1 MYNIIIILMLVVS
14 VLLGL
19 VVLIQ
24 NPKGGGINSSLS
36 GVSNQVFGAKKST
49 DIVEKTTWYLAL
61 TIFILSLVSVWTMN
75 LDNEGIKQETKAEQ
89 LQDEIPTDIQGPIDQ
104 APIDGGGD

>member
-1 MYNIIIILMLVVS
+1 MYELIIILILIVA

-49 DIVEKTTWYLAL
+49 DIVEKATWYLAL
-61 TIFILSLVSVWTMN
+61 TVFVLSLVSVWSMN
-75 LDNEGIKQETKAEQ
+75 LGTSEEGVIQESKAEQ
-89 LQDEIPTDIQGPIDQ
+89 IQDEIPTTPIN
-104 APIDGGGD
+104 PLGN

>member
-1 MYNIIIILMLVVS
+1 MYELIIILILIVA

-49 DIVEKTTWYLAL
+49 DIVEKATWYLAL
-61 TIFILSLVSVWTMN
+61 TVFVLSLVSVWSMN
-75 LDNEGIKQETKAEQ
+75 LGTSEEGVIQESKAEQ
-89 LQDEIPTDIQGPIDQ
+89 IPDEIPTTPIN
-104 APIDGGGD
+104 PLGN

>member
-1 MYNIIIILMLVVS
+1 MYTIIIILILIAAI
-14 VLLGL
+14 LLGL

-24 NPKGGGINSSLS
+24 NPKGGGVNAALG

-61 TIFILSLVSVWTMN
+61 AVFVLCLVSVTQIKVGNSEDFNTDDTKIEN
-75 LDNEGIKQETKAEQ
+75 LIDELPSGVDIPAE
-89 LQDEIPTDIQGPIDQ
+89 
-104 APIDGGGD
+104 

>member
-1 MYNIIIILMLVVS
+1 MYNLIIILILIVA
-14 VLLGL
+14 VLLSL

-61 TIFILSLVSVWTMN
+61 VVFLLTLVSVWTLN
-75 LDNEGIKQETKAEQ
+75 LGSDDGTQHKSKAETV
-89 LQDEIPTDIQGPIDQ
+89 QDEIPSN
-104 APIDGGGD
+104 